1 MLTIGLMKNTV
12 QNYAWGSTSAIQKLL
27 GQTAS
32 DHEPAAELWM
42 GAHPKAPSRVKYQ
55 GQWLPLDDLIA
66 RYPQDILGKQI
77 AKKFDERLPYL
88 LKVLAAASPLSI
100 QAHPELTQARK
111 GFESEN
117 IKGVPLEAAHR
128 NYKDANHKPECICA
142 LSSFWAL
149 YGFRSI
155 ADILLLMGKI
165 CPVGLRSE
173 LEQLKKYSDS
183 GGLKEFFTKL
193 MTMETE
199 QKKRVIAEATHLT
212 QRYLEEGPAFE
223 WTARLATEYPGDIGL
238 LSPCFLNLIQLKPGQ
253 ALFLPAGEL
262 HAYLE
267 GTGIELMANSDNVL
281 RGGLTPKH
289 IDVPELLS
297 VLNFIP
303 RRIEI
308 LQAMPEDGMEKFYT
322 SLAEEFVLSA
332 ISIAGDDDYRKSTVQ
347 SAEILLCIEGEANL
361 EDSNKNRIQIK
372 KGDSVFISAAAGSY
386 SINGDAVFYKAAV
399 GAASSREIK

>member
-77 AKKFDERLPYL
+77 AEKFNQRLPYL
-88 LKVLAAASPLSI
+88 FKVLAAARPLSI

-149 YGFRSI
+149 YGFRNI
-155 ADILLLMGKI
+155 AAILLLMGKI
-165 CPVGLRSE
+165 CPVGLKIE
-173 LEQLKKYSDS
+173 LEQLKKHSDS
-183 GGLKEFFTKL
+183 TGLKEFFTKL

-199 QKKRVIAEATHLT
+199 QKKRVIAEAAHLT
-212 QRYLEEGPAFE
+212 QRYREEDPAFE

-308 LQAMPEDGMEKFYT
+308 LQAMPKDGMEKFYP
-322 SLAEEFVLSA
+322 SLAKEFVLSA
-332 ISIAGDDDYRKSTVQ
+332 IAIAGHDDYRKSNVK

-361 EDSNKNRIQIK
+361 EDSSKNRIQIK
-372 KGDSVFISAAAGSY
+372 KGDSAFISAAAGSY
-386 SINGDAVFYKAAV
+386 SMNGDAVFYKAAV
-399 GAASSREIK
+399 PV